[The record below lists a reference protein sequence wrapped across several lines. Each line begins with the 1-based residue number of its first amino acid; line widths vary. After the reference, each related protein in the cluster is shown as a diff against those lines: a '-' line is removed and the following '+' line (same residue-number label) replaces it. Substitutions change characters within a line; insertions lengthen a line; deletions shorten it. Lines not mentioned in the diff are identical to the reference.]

1 MRWNCPPTAA
11 ASVFTASVLAR
22 PGTPSTSRWPPA
34 SRATAIRSS
43 STSWP
48 TMVRLTSNSTLS
60 SGFVELAGLICPLRV
75 VWRSYLRPVPGP
87 GAASAAECGADGHC
101 EPDAGEGILACR
113 VGDRDDDA
121 NDQAPCVEQRAA
133 GTSGVD
139 RRVELDE
146 PGVGAVGSLRGPV
159 EAGNHAGGHAVGQ
172 AERVADRD
180 HRRPHIGTAAEG
192 GRHNDLGQRCR

>member
-11 ASVFTASVLAR
+11 ASDFTASVLAR
-22 PGTPSTSRWPPA
+22 PGTPSTSRCPPD

-75 VWRSYLRPVPGP
+75 VRRSYLGSVSGP
-87 GAASAAECGADGHC
+87 GAVSVAERGADRHR
-101 EPDAGEGILACR
+101 EPDAGEGVLVCR

-121 NDQAPCVEQRAA
+121 YDQAPRVEQRAA
-133 GTSGVD
+133 GASGVD
-139 RRVELDE
+139 RGVELDE
-146 PGVGAVGSLRGPV
+146 PGVGTVDSLRGPV
-159 EAGNHAGGHAVGQ
+159 EAGDHTGGHAVGQ
-172 AERVADRD
+172 AEPVADRD
-180 HRRPHIGTAAEG
+180 HRRS
-192 GRHNDLGQRCR
+192 